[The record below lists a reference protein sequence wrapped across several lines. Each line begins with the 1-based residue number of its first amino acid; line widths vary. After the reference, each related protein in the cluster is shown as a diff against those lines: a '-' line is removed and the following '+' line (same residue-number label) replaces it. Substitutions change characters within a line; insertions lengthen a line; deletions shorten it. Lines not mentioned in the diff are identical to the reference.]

1 MSNSGFGG
9 GGFNR
14 NNNPFGG
21 SGFGGNFPNPF
32 ANRSGGRRRI
42 SPLTITF
49 IVLFVLSSILISLSG
64 FYADL
69 LWFRSVGFVDVWQ
82 TSLFTKISLFIGFG
96 LATAAI
102 ISLNIY
108 LAFRKRPVYVP
119 VSVEADNLERY
130 RAQLEPI
137 RRLASIGIFLV
148 IFYFA
153 GTAGTRFW
161 QQWLL
166 FRNSTDFGQVDP
178 QFGLDISFFA
188 FKLPMYQALIGWGIS
203 TIVLAIIAA
212 AAVHYI
218 YGGIR
223 TQVKE
228 ERTTVAARVQLSILL
243 GLLVLLKAVAYWF
256 DRYALTLKEG
266 RLITGLTYSDVNA
279 LLPAKSILAAI
290 AVICSLLFF
299 ANIIRKSWLLPT
311 AGVALMVIAS
321 VLIAGVYPAAIQ
333 QFQVKPSESTKE
345 APFIQRNIDATR
357 DAYGLSKVEVTDYQA
372 TVTTSAGQ
380 LANDAATIANIRL
393 MDPNVLSATFRQL
406 QQIKP
411 YYAFADSL
419 DIDRYKI
426 DGKERDVVVAVRELN
441 IDGNP
446 SRNWIND
453 HLVYTHG
460 FGIVGAFGNTVDADG
475 KPTFTVGDIPPTKGL
490 GEFQP
495 RVYFGEN
502 VPDYSIIG
510 GPAASNPV
518 ELDYPDDNSP
528 NGQKNY
534 TYTGK
539 GGVPMGS
546 LFTRLLFAI
555 KYQEQRIVLSN
566 LINSES
572 KILFN
577 RNPRERVAK
586 VAPWLTIDG
595 DPYPAIIDGKILWII
610 DGYTTSAGYPNSRV
624 VNLANTGDALT
635 SRSNAVSSLDDRNV
649 NYIRNSVK
657 ATVDAYDGTV
667 SLYQWDDKDPVLS
680 TWSKAFPGSVK
691 PRSEISADLLAHVR
705 YPEDMF
711 RVQRD
716 ILSAYHVT
724 TADAFYGGQDFW
736 RVPLDPSSFG
746 ANSANQPPYYLTMQ
760 IPGQSKPTF
769 SLYTPFVPRGGRE
782 NLTALAVVNSDAGDE
797 YGKITVLQLPR
808 STNIAGPS
816 QVSSNFEA
824 KPEVATSLSLLRQG
838 GSDVVLGNLLTLPV
852 GKGLL
857 YVQPVYVR
865 ATGNTA
871 AYPLLQKVLVS
882 FGDQIG
888 FSETLQ
894 GALDQVFGGN
904 SGTTVSDNQQSTS
917 TPGGAGTSQA
927 IRAAISSLQS
937 AYADLEAAQKRL
949 DGAAEDRA
957 RARVKAAIAALISA
971 QNR

>member
-21 SGFGGNFPNPF
+21 SGIGGNFPNPF
-32 ANRSGGRRRI
+32 ANRGGGRRRV

-49 IVLFVLSSILISLSG
+49 IVIFILSTILVSLSG

-69 LWFRSVGFVDVWQ
+69 LWFRSVGYVDVWQ
-82 TSLFTKISLFIGFG
+82 TSLFTKIYLFLGFG
-96 LATAAI
+96 LITAAI
-102 ISLNIY
+102 ITLNIY
-108 LAFRKRPVYVP
+108 LAFKKRPIYVP
-119 VSVEADNLERY
+119 ISVEAESLERY

-137 RRLASIGIFLV
+137 RKFVLIGTFLA

-153 GTAGTRFW
+153 GSAGSRFW
-161 QQWLL
+161 QTWLL
-166 FRNSTDFGQVDP
+166 FRNSTEFGQVDP

-188 FKLPMYQALIGWGIS
+188 FKLPMWQALIGWGIS

-223 TQVKE
+223 PQVKE

-256 DRYALTLKEG
+256 DRFALSLKEG

-299 ANIIRKSWLLPT
+299 ANIVRKSWLLPT

-345 APFIQRNIDATR
+345 APYIQRNIDATR
-357 DAYGLSKVEVTDYQA
+357 SAYGLTDVEVKDYQA
-372 TVTTSAGQ
+372 TVATSAGQ

-426 DGKERDVVVAVRELN
+426 DGKERDVVVAIRELN

-446 SRNWIND
+446 ARNWIND

-460 FGIVGAFGNTVDADG
+460 FGMVAAYGNTVDADG
-475 KPTFTVGDIPPTKGL
+475 KPTFVIGDIPPTKGL

-518 ELDYPDDNSP
+518 ELDYPDDKSP

-555 KYQEQRIVLSN
+555 KYQEQRILLSN

-586 VAPWLTIDG
+586 VAPWLTLDG

-610 DGYTTSAGYPNSRV
+610 DGYTTSNGYPNSRV

-635 SRSNAVSSLDDRNV
+635 SRSNAVSSLDNRNV
-649 NYIRNSVK
+649 NYIRNSIK

-667 SLYQWDDKDPVLS
+667 SLYQWDTQDPVLA

-691 PRSEISADLLAHVR
+691 PRGEISPDLLSHVR

-724 TADAFYGGQDFW
+724 NAGAFYGGQDFW

-746 ANSANQPPYYLTMQ
+746 SNSGNQPPYYLTMQ

-782 NLTALAVVNSDAGDE
+782 NLTALAVVNADAGDE

-808 STNIAGPS
+808 STNIPGPS
-816 QVSSNFEA
+816 QVASNFEA

-838 GSDVVLGNLLTLPV
+838 GADVVLGNLLTLPV

-871 AYPLLQKVLVS
+871 AYPLLQRVLVS

-894 GALDQVFGGN
+894 GALDQVFGGD
-904 SGTTVSDNQQSTS
+904 SGTDASNNQPN
-917 TPGGAGTSQA
+917 TPINEGAGTSQA
-927 IRAAISSLQS
+927 IRTAIASLQS
-937 AYADLEAAQKRL
+937 AFADLEAAQRRL

-957 RARVKAAIAALISA
+957 RARVKAAIAALIAA

>member
-9 GGFNR
+9 GGINR

-82 TSLFTKISLFIGFG
+82 TTLFTKISLFIGFG

-119 VSVEADNLERY
+119 ISVEADNLERY

-161 QQWLL
+161 QPWLL

-357 DAYGLSKVEVTDYQA
+357 DAYGLSNVEVTDYQA

-460 FGIVGAFGNTVDADG
+460 FGMVGAFGNTVDADG

-624 VNLANTGDALT
+624 VNLASTGDALT

-746 ANSANQPPYYLTMQ
+746 GNSANQPPYYLTMQ

-904 SGTTVSDNQQSTS
+904 SGTTVSDNQHSTS
-917 TPGGAGTSQA
+917 TPGNAGTSQA

-957 RARVKAAIAALISA
+957 RARVKAAIAALIAA

>member
-1 MSNSGFGG
+1 MSSSGFGG
-9 GGFNR
+9 GFDR
-14 NNNPFGG
+14 NSNPFGG
-21 SGFGGNFPNPF
+21 SGFGGGIPNPF
-32 ANRSGGRRRI
+32 ANRGGGRRRV
-42 SPLTITF
+42 SPLTITAVILF
-49 IVLFVLSSILISLSG
+49 ILASVLVSSSG

-69 LWFRSVGFVDVWQ
+69 LWYRSVGFVSVWQ
-82 TSLFTKISLFIGFG
+82 TTLFTKIYLFIGFG
-96 LATAAI
+96 FITALFILA
-102 ISLNIY
+102 NIY
-108 LAFRKRPVYVP
+108 FAFRKRPIYVP
-119 VSVEADNLERY
+119 IAVEADNLERY
-130 RAQLEPI
+130 RSQIDPI
-137 RRLASIGIFLV
+137 RKFLTIGIFLTL
-148 IFYFA
+148 FYFA
-153 GTAGTRFW
+153 GNSGSRLW
-161 QQWLL
+161 QEWLL
-166 FRNSTDFGQVDP
+166 FKNSTNFGVLDP
-178 QFGLDISFFA
+178 QFSKDVSFFA
-188 FKLPMYQALIGWGIS
+188 FKLPMWQSLIGWAIS
-203 TIVLAIIAA
+203 TIILSILAASV
-212 AAVHYI
+212 VHYI

-228 ERTTVAARVQLSILL
+228 DRTTVSARVQLSILL

-266 RLITGLTYSDVNA
+266 RLITGLTYTDVNA
-279 LLPAKSILAAI
+279 VLPAKSILAAI
-290 AVICSLLFF
+290 AVVCSLLFF
-299 ANIIRKSWLLPT
+299 ANIVRKSWLLPT

-321 VLIAGVYPAAIQ
+321 VLIAGIYPATIQ

-345 APFIQRNIDATR
+345 APFIQKNIDATR
-357 DAYGLSKVEVTDYQA
+357 TAYGIDNVEITDYQA

-411 YYAFADSL
+411 YYNFADSL
-419 DIDRYKI
+419 DIDRYTI
-426 DGKERDVVVAVRELN
+426 NGKERDVVVAIRELN

-460 FGIVGAFGNTVDADG
+460 FGMVGAFGNTVDADG

-490 GEFQP
+490 GEFEP
-495 RVYFGEN
+495 RIYFGEN

-518 ELDYPDDNSP
+518 ELDYPDDKSA

-546 LFTRLLFAI
+546 IFSRLLFAI

-566 LINSES
+566 LINAES
-572 KILFN
+572 KILFE
-577 RNPRERVAK
+577 RSPRERVAK
-586 VAPWLTIDG
+586 VAPWLTLDG

-610 DGYTTSAGYPNSRV
+610 DAYTTSAGYPNSRK

-635 SRSNAVSSLDDRNV
+635 ARSNAVSSLGDKNV
-649 NYIRNSVK
+649 NYIRNSIK

-667 SLYQWDDKDPVLS
+667 SLYQWDEKDPVLA
-680 TWSKAFPGSVK
+680 TWSKAFPGIVK
-691 PRSEISADLLAHVR
+691 AKSEISPALLSHIR

-736 RVPLDPSSFG
+736 RVPLDPSTFG
-746 ANSANQPPYYLTMQ
+746 SNAGNQPPYYLTMQ
-760 IPGQSKPTF
+760 IPGQTKPTF
-769 SLYTPFVPRGGRE
+769 SLSTPFVPRGGRE
-782 NLTALAVVNSDAGDE
+782 NLSALAVVNSDAGDD

-808 STNIAGPS
+808 STNVAGPS
-816 QVSSNFEA
+816 QVASNFEA
-824 KPEVATSLSLLRQG
+824 KPAVATALSLLRQG

-888 FSETLQ
+888 FDDTLQ

-904 SGTTVSDNQQSTS
+904 SGTTIGNNQPSI
-917 TPGGAGTSQA
+917 GGTDGGTGSSQA

-949 DGAAEDRA
+949 DGAAEDKA
-957 RARVKAAIAALISA
+957 RARVKAAIAALIAA

>member
-32 ANRSGGRRRI
+32 ANRSGGRRRV

-49 IVLFVLSSILISLSG
+49 IVLFVLTSILFSLSG

-82 TSLFTKISLFIGFG
+82 TSLFTKIYLFIGFG

-357 DAYGLSKVEVTDYQA
+357 DAYGLSNVEVTDYQA

-393 MDPNVLSATFRQL
+393 MDPNVLSSTFRQL

>member
-21 SGFGGNFPNPF
+21 SGFGGGFPNPF
-32 ANRSGGRRRI
+32 ASRGNGKRRV

-49 IVLFVLSSILISLSG
+49 IVIFILSSVLVSLSG

-82 TSLFTKISLFIGFG
+82 TSLFTKIYLFFGFG
-96 LATAAI
+96 LITAAI

-108 LAFRKRPVYVP
+108 LAFRKRPIYVP
-119 VSVEADNLERY
+119 VTVEADNLERY

-137 RRLASIGIFLV
+137 RRLAGIGIFLV

-153 GTAGTRFW
+153 GTAGSRFW

-166 FRNSTDFGQVDP
+166 FQNSTEFGQVDP

-228 ERTTVAARVQLSILL
+228 DRTTVAARVQLSILL

-290 AVICSLLFF
+290 AVVCSLLFF
-299 ANIIRKSWLLPT
+299 ANIVRKSWLLPT

-357 DAYGLSKVEVTDYQA
+357 DAYGLSKVEVKDYQA

-426 DGKERDVVVAVRELN
+426 DGKERDVVVALRELN

-460 FGIVGAFGNTVDADG
+460 FGMVGAFGNTVDADG

-518 ELDYPDDNSP
+518 ELDYPDDKSP

-586 VAPWLTIDG
+586 VAPWLTLDG

-667 SLYQWDDKDPVLS
+667 SLYQWDEKDPVLA
-680 TWSKAFPGSVK
+680 TWSKAFPGTVK
-691 PRSEISADLLAHVR
+691 PRSEISAELLAHVR

-746 ANSANQPPYYLTMQ
+746 SNSGNQPPYYLTMQ

-904 SGTTVSDNQQSTS
+904 SGTTVSDNQQSTE
-917 TPGGAGTSQA
+917 TPGGVGTSQA
-927 IRAAISSLQS
+927 IRAAISSLQA

-949 DGAAEDRA
+949 DGAAEDKA